1 MPARSFQ
8 RHAEPAPLIDF
19 GVPYMFDIQTEL
31 HLRRAERDATGR
43 DPGRDPGRATR
54 AILIAANLSALSLLA
69 ATLL

>member
-1 MPARSFQ
+1 MVSRSFQ
-8 RHAEPAPLIDF
+8 RHVDPDPSPVIDF

-31 HLRRAERDATGR
+31 HLRRAEREAATCHDAS
-43 DPGRDPGRATR
+43 RATR